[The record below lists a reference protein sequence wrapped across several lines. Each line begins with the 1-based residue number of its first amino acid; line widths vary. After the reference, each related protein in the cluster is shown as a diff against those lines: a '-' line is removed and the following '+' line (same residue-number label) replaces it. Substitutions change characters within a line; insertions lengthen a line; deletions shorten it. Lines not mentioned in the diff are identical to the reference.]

1 MTPISTYASA
11 SGQTTYM
18 TLGTMPT
25 GITDNMRIKSKNDVI
40 TNSSTEVFIVKT
52 TDLEEFK
59 KEHGELLKTDDGFSS
74 NLDDEFWGPTDL
86 KDLQESWNSG
96 DLGKK
101 NRIREISDYLGLQTG
116 ILTFYSVS
124 RETKLALE
132 YFGITDD
139 QIKSYEDHINETKT
153 KTITDSQKFK
163 KSLDWKAMVRSGHGN
178 FVGRDNN
185 LKKFLDEK
193 NYEHLYWL

>member
-1 MTPISTYASA
+1 
-11 SGQTTYM
+11 M

-25 GITDNMRIKSKNDVI
+25 GITDNMRIKSRTDVV

-101 NRIREISDYLGLQTG
+101 NRIREILDYLGLRTD
-116 ILTFYSVS
+116 ILTSYSVS
-124 RETKLALE
+124 RETRLALG

-139 QIKSYEDHINETKT
+139 QIKSYEDHINEAKT
-153 KTITDSQKFK
+153 KTIGDSPKFK

-193 NYEHLYWL
+193 NYEYLYWL